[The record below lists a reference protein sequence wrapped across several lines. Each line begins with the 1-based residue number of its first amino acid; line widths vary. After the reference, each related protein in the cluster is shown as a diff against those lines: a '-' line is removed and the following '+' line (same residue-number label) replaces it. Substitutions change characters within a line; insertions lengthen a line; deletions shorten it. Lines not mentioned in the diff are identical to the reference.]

1 MDCILIVAIPFAVL
15 GLGVAAATLW
25 VWWSEKDWD

>member
-1 MDCILIVAIPFAVL
+1 MDGLLLIALPVAA
-15 GLGVAAATLW
+15 LGVGLTAVALW